1 MRLYRERDGPRDG
14 HPAFNIRHVYQV
26 ACRDHRVRLSY
37 RPPAWS
43 ASGARAG
50 GIAAAASRRPCHGE
64 LLHLD
69 GRRHP

>member
-1 MRLYRERDGPRDG
+1 MRPYRERDGPRDG

-43 ASGARAG
+43 ASSARAG
-50 GIAAAASRRPCHGE
+50 GIAAAASRRPCYGE